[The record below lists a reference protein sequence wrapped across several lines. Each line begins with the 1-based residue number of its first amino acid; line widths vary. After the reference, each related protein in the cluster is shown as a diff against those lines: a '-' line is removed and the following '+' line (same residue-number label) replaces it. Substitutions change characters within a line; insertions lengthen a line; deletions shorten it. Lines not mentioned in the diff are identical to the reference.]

1 MSGKI
6 ERHTTIGHFYTCKIK
21 KNVSDVR
28 KAESATSHLSASDFL
43 CKCCQ
48 VSGLRKISATKRP
61 LGGAAEVN
69 EFPAKPLLTIVI
81 APSAILLTTD
91 AL

>member
-28 KAESATSHLSASDFL
+28 KAESATRHLSASDFL
-43 CKCCQ
+43 CKLP
-48 VSGLRKISATKRP
+48 SFR
-61 LGGAAEVN
+61 
-69 EFPAKPLLTIVI
+69 AKKN
-81 APSAILLTTD
+81 
-91 AL
+91 